1 LFWSLCCLVVRLTG
15 TQREGRERVPKI
27 VDAADGCDPG
37 CELGG
42 LPLSGAEVVEIE
54 VGAAQ

>member
-1 LFWSLCCLVVRLTG
+1 MI
-15 TQREGRERVPKI
+15 RVLILAMQI

-54 VGAAQ
+54 VGAA